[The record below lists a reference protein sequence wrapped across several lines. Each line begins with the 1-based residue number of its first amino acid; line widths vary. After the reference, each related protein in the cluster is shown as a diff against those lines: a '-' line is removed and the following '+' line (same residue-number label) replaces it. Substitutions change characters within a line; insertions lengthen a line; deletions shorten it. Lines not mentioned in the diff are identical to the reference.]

1 MRETIVERLAS
12 VPHERFLVYLM
23 GPYKAFEPA
32 DLVDEPA
39 DLPGFLE
46 WDDAAGEYDHDEVV
60 DLLRRLQG
68 DLRTGPGVNAFLA
81 VDVAIDLEELNA
93 VRQTIEF
100 ARASNAVVFVIPMV
114 GKNVGVGI
122 EVGSVLQEDEPANER
137 VLFVHE
143 QGVRSSMIRGIGEE
157 WDVDVQAYVDEAD
170 LARKVRLFV
179 MEIMEQETR
188 ADFALKP
195 KDEGV

>member
-1 MRETIVERLAS
+1 MRETIVDRLAS

-23 GPYKAFEPA
+23 GPYQAFDPA
-32 DLVDEPA
+32 DLVDDPE
-39 DLPGFLE
+39 DLPAHLQ

-68 DLRTGPGVNAFLA
+68 ELRTGPGVNAFLA

-100 ARASNAVVFVIPMV
+100 ARASNAVVFVVPMV

-122 EVGSVLQEDEPANER
+122 EVGSVLQEDEPEPER

-143 QGVRSSMIRGIGEE
+143 QGVRSSMIRGVGEE
-157 WDVDVQAYVDEAD
+157 WDVDVQSYVDEAD

-179 MEIMEQETR
+179 MEIMERETR
-188 ADFALKP
+188 SAYGLEP
-195 KDEGV
+195 KD

>member
-32 DLVDEPA
+32 DLVDDPA
-39 DLPGFLE
+39 DLPDFLA
-46 WDDAAGEYDHDEVV
+46 WDDAAGEYDQDEVV

-81 VDVAIDLEELNA
+81 VDVAIDLDEMNA

-122 EVGSVLQEDEPANER
+122 EVGSVLQEDEPETER
-137 VLFVHE
+137 ILFVHE

-157 WDVDVQAYVDEAD
+157 WDVDVQSYVDEAD
-170 LARKVRLFV
+170 LARKIRLFV
-179 MEIMEQETR
+179 MEIMERETR
-188 ADFALKP
+188 SAYDLEP
-195 KDEGV
+195 KDQEF